1 MKKFLCFFTL
11 FSIQYSFFN
20 FTIAQDD
27 LLKELESD
35 SASQNER
42 VAATFKANR
51 VVNAHTCETVKK
63 KTLDFRITHRFSNI
77 IEQTNGSGGVHQF
90 YGFDNASDIRFS
102 FDYGVTDKLQLGI
115 GRSKQFEN
123 IDGTVKV
130 RLFEQTE
137 NNGMPFTLA
146 WYSNASFTPMRQNQL
161 YADADS
167 AWTAS
172 NKKTVHRLA
181 YTHQLILARK
191 FGSRL
196 SLEILPTLNYR
207 NLVHSYINPAN
218 NAMENNILY
227 AVGLA
232 GRVKVT
238 KWFSLVGDYFYVIS
252 EFRKKNTLMPYYNPL
267 GLGFEMETGG
277 HVFTVNFTNS
287 SSIIENSF
295 LPYTNESWST
305 GAFKFGFNISRVFN
319 F

>member
-1 MKKFLCFFTL
+1 MKKFIRFFTIA
-11 FSIQYSFFN
+11 SIYCLGNSA
-20 FTIAQDD
+20 IAQDD
-27 LLKELESD
+27 LLKELEAD
-35 SASQNER
+35 SAPQNER
-42 VAATFKANR
+42 VTATFKANR
-51 VVNAHTCETVKK
+51 VVNAHTSETVKK

-77 IEQTNGSGGVHQF
+77 IGQNNGTGGGHQF

-102 FDYGVTDKLQLGI
+102 FDYGVTDNLQLGI

-123 IDGTVKV
+123 IDGTVKF
-130 RLFEQTE
+130 RILEQTG
-137 NNGMPFTLA
+137 NNSIPLTLA
-146 WYSNASFTPMRQNQL
+146 WYSNFSFTPMRESQL

-167 AWTAS
+167 AWTAA
-172 NKKTVHRLA
+172 NKKIAHRFA

-207 NLVHSYINPAN
+207 NLVYSHINPAN
-218 NAMENNILY
+218 NAMEENLLY
-227 AVGLA
+227 AIGFA
-232 GRVKVT
+232 GRVKIT
-238 KWFSLVGDYFYVIS
+238 KRFSLVGDYFYVIS
-252 EFRKKNTLMPYYNPL
+252 EFRKENPSMPYYHPL

-277 HVFTVNFTNS
+277 HVFTINFTNS
-287 SSIIENSF
+287 SSIIENSY